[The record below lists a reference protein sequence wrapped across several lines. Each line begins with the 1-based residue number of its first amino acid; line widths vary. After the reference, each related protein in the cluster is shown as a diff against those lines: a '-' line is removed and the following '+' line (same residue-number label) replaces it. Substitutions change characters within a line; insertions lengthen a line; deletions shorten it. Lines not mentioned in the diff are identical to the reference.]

1 MDKRPD
7 VSDVRDVKK
16 GGNPMNVYG
25 IEVNIKNIPK
35 LDPGFIPMSAFTR
48 AFEKSAAGGKE
59 IVIAVERNQGQVAV
73 RRCRI
78 HGTPDKAD
86 ADRVYVDR
94 TVKMLLW
101 AYGGWKVMICG
112 DERWV
117 RRSLTLTSPAD
128 PGSLTPSLW
137 AVCMSATSW

>member
-16 GGNPMNVYG
+16 GGNVYG

-78 HGTPDKAD
+78 HGTPDTAD

-112 DERWV
+112 DEA
-117 RRSLTLTSPAD
+117 LGQTIIDAYK
-128 PGSLTPSLW
+128 PGGSRVFDAEFISR
-137 AVCMSATSW
+137 VY

>member
-1 MDKRPD
+1 
-7 VSDVRDVKK
+7 
-16 GGNPMNVYG
+16 MNVYG

-94 TVKMLLW
+94 TGQDAAVGL
-101 AYGGWKVMICG
+101 
-112 DERWV
+112 
-117 RRSLTLTSPAD
+117 RRLESNDLRRRGA
-128 PGSLTPSLW
+128 GSDDH
-137 AVCMSATSW
+137 